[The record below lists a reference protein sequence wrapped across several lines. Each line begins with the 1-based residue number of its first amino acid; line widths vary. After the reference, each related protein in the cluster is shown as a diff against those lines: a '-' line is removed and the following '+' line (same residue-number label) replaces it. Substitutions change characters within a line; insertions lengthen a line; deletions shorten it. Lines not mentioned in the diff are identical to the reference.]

1 MSRYKVAQDVEAED
15 KILGPFS
22 FRQFIYLLVAAAGIA
37 LAWGL
42 SQVFLPLAV
51 IPVPIILLFGALA
64 LPLRKDQPME
74 VYLAAVVSFY
84 TKPRRRMW
92 QPDGINSLIE
102 ITVPEKVEIERT
114 KNLSQDEAERRLA
127 YLSQLADTH
136 GWSIRHTRV
145 PDAQGSMISD
155 VYFEA
160 QQTSDMF
167 DDNSSEARAMTR
179 RIEQSNQARRRA
191 AIERMQAPPAALPAV
206 ADGQP
211 LQQAPVPYQPAWPQA
226 QQQPYHTAPQAIPS
240 TPPQATP
247 PYQPPVD
254 DAGFAPVSPPQS
266 HIPESP
272 YSVPEPQRPAVSYSS
287 TSFPENRIASSH
299 QQAPSPNASG
309 VYQNQPNPYPPQQST
324 EVYEISP
331 VDDAAHDETP
341 TAEPQPMPR
350 EHDSLQSLPMALPAV
365 IPHDSVLP
373 DALSKPYTPPEPTA
387 EAAPEPEP
395 EETPSFEA
403 IYANLRQHA
412 APTTDAVPLVP
423 PQKSATRTTTT
434 PSNPPAEAPPAD
446 IRPSFTSTPAEQPV
460 LSAAPIPNYP
470 HTPTPHPP
478 QQSAYQPAPPQ
489 QPPVAPAQPTL
500 APAPTPAAVS
510 YRDRSALADDKN
522 VIDMSVR
529 YNPYPSIHQ
538 SVIQPLDPSYYAKTT
553 PSREERLREEQLA
566 QQRNNMPPNTS
577 TNTVSPDIIRL
588 ASNSDLS
595 VAAIAN
601 EANRIQHQEQ
611 ASQNN
616 DDDEIVI
623 PLR

>member
-74 VYLAAVVSFY
+74 VYLAAVISFY

-92 QPDGINSLIE
+92 QPDGISSLIE

-127 YLSQLADTH
+127 YLSQLADSH

-226 QQQPYHTAPQAIPS
+226 QPQPYQAAPQAAPN

-254 DAGFAPVSPPQS
+254 DAGFAPVSSPQPR
-266 HIPESP
+266 IPESP
-272 YSVPEPQRPAVSYSS
+272 YSAPEPQRPAVSYSS
-287 TSFPENRIASSH
+287 TSFPENRTASSH
-299 QQAPSPNASG
+299 YQAPLPNADT
-309 VYQNQPNPYPPQQST
+309 YQDQPNSYPPQQST
-324 EVYEISP
+324 EVYELSP
-331 VDDAAHDETP
+331 VDDTPRDEAP
-341 TAEPQPMPR
+341 AAEPQPMPR

-373 DALSKPYTPPEPTA
+373 DALSKPYTSPKTTA

-423 PQKSATRTTTT
+423 PQKSVARTAATPDYQPAAAPSTDTQPPFT
-434 PSNPPAEAPPAD
+434 PA
-446 IRPSFTSTPAEQPV
+446 PAEQPTPAV
-460 LSAAPIPNYP
+460 QTPNYP
-470 HTPTPHPP
+470 HAPTPYPP
-478 QQSAYQPAPPQ
+478 QQPVPPQ
-489 QPPVAPAQPTL
+489 QPPVAPAQPTPTL
-500 APAPTPAAVS
+500 APTPAAVS
-510 YRDRSALADDKN
+510 YRERSALADDKN
-522 VIDMSVR
+522 VIDMAVR

-553 PSREERLREEQLA
+553 PTREERLREEQLT

-611 ASQNN
+611 ASQD

>member
-1 MSRYKVAQDVEAED
+1 
-15 KILGPFS
+15 
-22 FRQFIYLLVAAAGIA
+22 
-37 LAWGL
+37 
-42 SQVFLPLAV
+42 
-51 IPVPIILLFGALA
+51 
-64 LPLRKDQPME
+64 ME

-226 QQQPYHTAPQAIPS
+226 QPQPYQAAPQPAPTI
-240 TPPQATP
+240 PPQATP

-254 DAGFAPVSPPQS
+254 AAGFAPVSPPQPRM
-266 HIPESP
+266 PEPP
-272 YSVPEPQRPAVSYSS
+272 YPAPEPQRPAVSYSS
-287 TSFPENRIASSH
+287 TSFPENRTASSH
-299 QQAPSPNASG
+299 HQAPSPNASA
-309 VYQNQPNPYPPQQST
+309 YQNQPSSYPPQQST
-324 EVYEISP
+324 EVYELSP
-331 VDDAAHDETP
+331 ADDAPYDEVP
-341 TAEPQPMPR
+341 SAEPQPMPR
-350 EHDSLQSLPMALPAV
+350 EHNTLQSLPMALPAV

-373 DALSKPYTPPEPTA
+373 DALSKPYTPPKPTA
-387 EAAPEPEP
+387 EAAPESKPKEI
-395 EETPSFEA
+395 PSFEA

-412 APTTDAVPLVP
+412 TPTTDAVPLVP

-434 PSNPPAEAPPAD
+434 PSDPPAEAPPAD
-446 IRPSFTSTPAEQPV
+446 TRPSFTSAPAEQPTPP
-460 LSAAPIPNYP
+460 AAPNYP
-470 HTPTPHPP
+470 QTPTP
-478 QQSAYQPAPPQ
+478 YPPQ
-489 QPPVAPAQPTL
+489 QPIYQPAQAQQPPVTPAQTTQ

-553 PSREERLREEQLA
+553 PTREERLREEQLA

-611 ASQNN
+611 ASQD

>member
-51 IPVPIILLFGALA
+51 IPVPAILLFGALA

-127 YLSQLADTH
+127 YLSQLADSH

-191 AIERMQAPPAALPAV
+191 AIERMQAPPAALPAI

-226 QQQPYHTAPQAIPS
+226 QPQPYQAVPQPAPT

-254 DAGFAPVSPPQS
+254 AAGFAPVSPPQPRM
-266 HIPESP
+266 PEPP
-272 YSVPEPQRPAVSYSS
+272 YPAPEPQRPAVSYSS
-287 TSFPENRIASSH
+287 TSFPENRTASSY
-299 QQAPSPNASG
+299 QQAPSPNAST
-309 VYQNQPNPYPPQQST
+309 YQNQPNSYPPQQST
-324 EVYEISP
+324 EVYELSP
-331 VDDAAHDETP
+331 VDDTPRDEAPAAD
-341 TAEPQPMPR
+341 PQPMPR

-373 DALSKPYTPPEPTA
+373 DALSKPYTPPKPIA
-387 EAAPEPEP
+387 EAAPEPKP

-403 IYANLRQHA
+403 IYANLRQHVV
-412 APTTDAVPLVP
+412 PTTDAVPLVP
-423 PQKSATRTTTT
+423 PQKSAAHTTTKL
-434 PSNPPAEAPPAD
+434 SNPPAEAHPTDTQPSSTPTSAEQSTPPA
-446 IRPSFTSTPAEQPV
+446 A
-460 LSAAPIPNYP
+460 PNYP
-470 HTPTPHPP
+470 QTPTPYPP
-478 QQSAYQPAPPQ
+478 QQPVYQPAPSQ
-489 QPPVAPAQPTL
+489 QPPVAPAQSTPV
-500 APAPTPAAVS
+500 PAPTPAAVS
-510 YRDRSALADDKN
+510 YRERSALADDKN
-522 VIDMSVR
+522 VIDMAVR

-553 PSREERLREEQLA
+553 PTREERLREEELA

-577 TNTVSPDIIRL
+577 VNTVSPDIIRL

-611 ASQNN
+611 ASQDD

>member
-127 YLSQLADTH
+127 YLSQLADSH

-226 QQQPYHTAPQAIPS
+226 QPQPYQAAPQPAPTI
-240 TPPQATP
+240 PPQATP

-254 DAGFAPVSPPQS
+254 AAGFAPVSPPQPRM
-266 HIPESP
+266 PEPP
-272 YSVPEPQRPAVSYSS
+272 YPAPEPQRPAVSYSS
-287 TSFPENRIASSH
+287 TSFPENRTASSH
-299 QQAPSPNASG
+299 HQAPSPNASA
-309 VYQNQPNPYPPQQST
+309 YQNQPSSYPPQQST
-324 EVYEISP
+324 EVYELSP
-331 VDDAAHDETP
+331 VDDAPRDETP
-341 TAEPQPMPR
+341 AAEPQPMPR

-373 DALSKPYTPPEPTA
+373 DALSKPYTPPKPTV
-387 EAAPEPEP
+387 EAAPESKP

-412 APTTDAVPLVP
+412 TPTTDAVPLVP
-423 PQKSATRTTTT
+423 PQKPAARTTTT
-434 PSNPPAEAPPAD
+434 PSDPPAEVPPAD
-446 IRPSFTSTPAEQPV
+446 TRPSFTSAPAEQPTPP
-460 LSAAPIPNYP
+460 AATPNYP
-470 HTPTPHPP
+470 QTPVSYPP
-478 QQSAYQPAPPQ
+478 QQPTYQPAPPQ
-489 QPPVAPAQPTL
+489 QPPVAPAQTTQAL
-500 APAPTPAAVS
+500 APTPAAVS
-510 YRDRSALADDKN
+510 YRERSALADDKN
-522 VIDMSVR
+522 VIDMAVR

-553 PSREERLREEQLA
+553 PTREERLREEQLA
-566 QQRNNMPPNTS
+566 QQRNNLPPNTS

-611 ASQNN
+611 ASQDD

>member
-22 FRQFIYLLVAAAGIA
+22 FRQFIYLLVATAGIA

-74 VYLAAVVSFY
+74 VYLAAVISFY

-211 LQQAPVPYQPAWPQA
+211 LQQAPVPYQRAWPQAQA
-226 QQQPYHTAPQAIPS
+226 QQQPYHAAPQVAQN

-254 DAGFAPVSPPQS
+254 DAGFAPVSPPQPRM
-266 HIPESP
+266 PEPP
-272 YSVPEPQRPAVSYSS
+272 YLAPEPQRPAVSYSS
-287 TSFPENRIASSH
+287 TSFPENRMASSH
-299 QQAPSPNASG
+299 QQAPSPDTSA
-309 VYQNQPNPYPPQQST
+309 YQNQPNPYPPQQST

-331 VDDAAHDETP
+331 VDDSPHDETP
-341 TAEPQPMPR
+341 TADPQPMPR

-373 DALSKPYTPPEPTA
+373 DALSKPYTPSKPTA
-387 EAAPEPEP
+387 EAAPEPKP

-412 APTTDAVPLVP
+412 APATDAVPLVP
-423 PQKSATRTTTT
+423 PQKSAARTTTA
-434 PSNPPAEAPPAD
+434 PSYPSAEAAPPANTQ
-446 IRPSFTSTPAEQPV
+446 PSFTLAPAEQPTP
-460 LSAAPIPNYP
+460 AAQTPNYP
-470 HTPTPHPP
+470 HTPTP
-478 QQSAYQPAPPQ
+478 YPPQ
-489 QPPVAPAQPTL
+489 QPASAQSTPTL
-500 APAPTPAAVS
+500 APTPAAVS
-510 YRDRSALADDKN
+510 YRERSALADDKN
-522 VIDMSVR
+522 VIDMAVR

-566 QQRNNMPPNTS
+566 QQRNNLPPNTS

-611 ASQNN
+611 ASQDD

>member
-127 YLSQLADTH
+127 YLSQLADSH

-211 LQQAPVPYQPAWPQA
+211 LQQAPVPYQPAWPQV
-226 QQQPYHTAPQAIPS
+226 QQQPYQVAPNTS
-240 TPPQATP
+240 PQTIP
-247 PYQPPVD
+247 PYQPPAD
-254 DAGFAPVSPPQS
+254 DAGFAPVSPPQPRM
-266 HIPESP
+266 PESP
-272 YSVPEPQRPAVSYSS
+272 YSAPEPQRPAVSYSS
-287 TSFPENRIASSH
+287 TSFPENRTASSH
-299 QQAPSPNASG
+299 QQAPSPDASA
-309 VYQNQPNPYPPQQST
+309 YQNQPNPYPPQQPT

-341 TAEPQPMPR
+341 VTEPQPMPQK
-350 EHDSLQSLPMALPAV
+350 HDSLQSLPMALPAV

-387 EAAPEPEP
+387 EAAPEPKP

-412 APTTDAVPLVP
+412 TPITDAVPLVP
-423 PQKSATRTTTT
+423 PQKPAARTAATPDYQPAAAPSTDAQPPFT
-434 PSNPPAEAPPAD
+434 PA
-446 IRPSFTSTPAEQPV
+446 PAEQPTP
-460 LSAAPIPNYP
+460 AAPTPNYP

-478 QQSAYQPAPPQ
+478 QQPVPPQ
-489 QPPVAPAQPTL
+489 QPPIAPAQSTPTL
-500 APAPTPAAVS
+500 APTPAAVS
-510 YRDRSALADDKN
+510 YRERSTLADDKN
-522 VIDMSVR
+522 VIDMAVR

-553 PSREERLREEQLA
+553 PTRCVRSNLPSNATIYRQTLA
-566 QQRNNMPPNTS
+566 QTPS
-577 TNTVSPDIIRL
+577 RL
-588 ASNSDLS
+588 
-595 VAAIAN
+595 I
-601 EANRIQHQEQ
+601 
-611 ASQNN
+611 
-616 DDDEIVI
+616 
-623 PLR
+623 

>member
-211 LQQAPVPYQPAWPQA
+211 LQQAPVPYQPAWPQT
-226 QQQPYHTAPQAIPS
+226 QPQPYQAAPQPAPTI
-240 TPPQATP
+240 PPQATP

-254 DAGFAPVSPPQS
+254 DAGFAPVSPPQPRM
-266 HIPESP
+266 PEPP
-272 YSVPEPQRPAVSYSS
+272 YPAPEPQRPAVTYSS
-287 TSFPENRIASSH
+287 TSFPENRTASSH
-299 QQAPSPNASG
+299 QQAPPHDTAT
-309 VYQNQPNPYPPQQST
+309 YQNQPNSYPPQQST

-341 TAEPQPMPR
+341 TAAPQPMPR

-373 DALSKPYTPPEPTA
+373 DALSKPYTPAKPTA
-387 EAAPEPEP
+387 EAAPEPKP

-403 IYANLRQHA
+403 IYANLRQHTT
-412 APTTDAVPLVP
+412 PTTDAVPLVP
-423 PQKSATRTTTT
+423 PQKSAARTTTT
-434 PSNPPAEAPPAD
+434 PSYPSAEAAPPAD
-446 IRPSFTSTPAEQPV
+446 TQPSFTPTPAEQPTPP
-460 LSAAPIPNYP
+460 AAPNYP
-470 HTPTPHPP
+470 QTPVSYPP
-478 QQSAYQPAPPQ
+478 QQPAPPQ
-489 QPPVAPAQPTL
+489 QPPVAPAQPTPT
-500 APAPTPAAVS
+500 PAPTPAAVS
-510 YRDRSALADDKN
+510 YRERSTLADDKN
-522 VIDMSVR
+522 VIDMAVR

-553 PSREERLREEQLA
+553 PTREERLREEQLA
-566 QQRNNMPPNTS
+566 QQRNNLPPNTS

-611 ASQNN
+611 ASQD

>member
-74 VYLAAVVSFY
+74 VYLAAVISFY

-92 QPDGINSLIE
+92 QPDGISSLIE

-191 AIERMQAPPAALPAV
+191 AIERMQAPAAALPAV

-211 LQQAPVPYQPAWPQA
+211 LQQAPVPYQPAWPQT
-226 QQQPYHTAPQAIPS
+226 QPQPYQAAPQPAPTI
-240 TPPQATP
+240 PPQATP

-254 DAGFAPVSPPQS
+254 DAGFAPVSPPQPRM
-266 HIPESP
+266 PEPP
-272 YSVPEPQRPAVSYSS
+272 YPAPEPQRPAVSYSS
-287 TSFPENRIASSH
+287 TSFPENRTASSH
-299 QQAPSPNASG
+299 QQAPLPDASA
-309 VYQNQPNPYPPQQST
+309 YQDQPNPYPPQQST
-324 EVYEISP
+324 EVYELSP
-331 VDDAAHDETP
+331 VDDTPRDEAP
-341 TAEPQPMPR
+341 AAEPQPMPR
-350 EHDSLQSLPMALPAV
+350 ERDSLQSLPMALPAV

-373 DALSKPYTPPEPTA
+373 DALSKPYTPTKPTA
-387 EAAPEPEP
+387 EAAPEPKP

-412 APTTDAVPLVP
+412 TPSTDAVPLVP
-423 PQKSATRTTTT
+423 PQKPAARTATT
-434 PSNPPAEAPPAD
+434 PDYQPATAPSTD
-446 IRPSFTSTPAEQPV
+446 VQPSFTPAPAEQSV
-460 LSAAPIPNYP
+460 LSAAPTPNYP
-470 HTPTPHPP
+470 HTPTPHPS
-478 QQSAYQPAPPQ
+478 QQPVPTQ
-489 QPPVAPAQPTL
+489 QPPVAQAQPTL

-510 YRDRSALADDKN
+510 YRERSALADDKN
-522 VIDMSVR
+522 VIDMAVR

-553 PSREERLREEQLA
+553 PTREERLREEQLA
-566 QQRNNMPPNTS
+566 QQRNNLPPNTS

-611 ASQNN
+611 ASQDD

>member
-74 VYLAAVVSFY
+74 VYLAAVISFY

-92 QPDGINSLIE
+92 QPDGISSLIE

-191 AIERMQAPPAALPAV
+191 AIERMQAPAAALPAV

-211 LQQAPVPYQPAWPQA
+211 LQQAPVPYQPAWPQT
-226 QQQPYHTAPQAIPS
+226 QPQPYQAAPQPAPTI
-240 TPPQATP
+240 PPQATP

-254 DAGFAPVSPPQS
+254 DAGFAPVSPPQPRM
-266 HIPESP
+266 PEPP
-272 YSVPEPQRPAVSYSS
+272 YPAPEPQRPAVSYSS
-287 TSFPENRIASSH
+287 TSFPENRTASSH
-299 QQAPSPNASG
+299 QQAPLPDASA
-309 VYQNQPNPYPPQQST
+309 YQDQPNPYPPQQST
-324 EVYEISP
+324 EVYELSP
-331 VDDAAHDETP
+331 VDDTPRDEAP
-341 TAEPQPMPR
+341 AAEPQPMPR
-350 EHDSLQSLPMALPAV
+350 ERDSLQSLPMALPAV

-373 DALSKPYTPPEPTA
+373 DALSKPYTPTKPTA
-387 EAAPEPEP
+387 EAAPEPKP
-395 EETPSFEA
+395 EEAPSFEA

-412 APTTDAVPLVP
+412 TPSTDAVPLVP
-423 PQKSATRTTTT
+423 PQKPATRTTTA
-434 PSNPPAEAPPAD
+434 PSYPSAEAAPPTD
-446 IRPSFTSTPAEQPV
+446 TQPSFTSTPAEQSTP
-460 LSAAPIPNYP
+460 AAPTPNYP
-470 HTPTPHPP
+470 HTPTPHPS
-478 QQSAYQPAPPQ
+478 QQPVPTQ
-489 QPPVAPAQPTL
+489 QPPVAQAQPTL

-510 YRDRSALADDKN
+510 YRERSALADDKN
-522 VIDMSVR
+522 VIDMAVR

-553 PSREERLREEQLA
+553 PTREERLREEQLA
-566 QQRNNMPPNTS
+566 QQRNNLPPNTS

-611 ASQNN
+611 ASQDD

>member
-127 YLSQLADTH
+127 YLSQLADSH

-211 LQQAPVPYQPAWPQA
+211 LQQAPVPYQPAWPQT
-226 QQQPYHTAPQAIPS
+226 QPQPYQAAPQPAPTI
-240 TPPQATP
+240 PPQATP

-254 DAGFAPVSPPQS
+254 DAGFAPVSPPQPRM
-266 HIPESP
+266 PEPP
-272 YSVPEPQRPAVSYSS
+272 YPAPEPQRPAVTYSS
-287 TSFPENRIASSH
+287 TSFPENRTASSH
-299 QQAPSPNASG
+299 QQAPPHDTAT
-309 VYQNQPNPYPPQQST
+309 YQNQPNSYPPQQST

-341 TAEPQPMPR
+341 TAAPQPMPR

-373 DALSKPYTPPEPTA
+373 DALSKPYTPAKPTA
-387 EAAPEPEP
+387 EAAPEPKP

-403 IYANLRQHA
+403 IYANLRQHTT
-412 APTTDAVPLVP
+412 PTTDAVPLVP
-423 PQKSATRTTTT
+423 PQKSAARTTTT
-434 PSNPPAEAPPAD
+434 PSYPSAEAAPPAD
-446 IRPSFTSTPAEQPV
+446 TQPSFTPTPAEQPTPP
-460 LSAAPIPNYP
+460 AAPNYP
-470 HTPTPHPP
+470 QTPVSYPP
-478 QQSAYQPAPPQ
+478 QQPAPPQ
-489 QPPVAPAQPTL
+489 QPPVAPAQPTPT
-500 APAPTPAAVS
+500 PAPTPAAVS
-510 YRDRSALADDKN
+510 YRERSTLADDKN
-522 VIDMSVR
+522 VIDMAVR

-553 PSREERLREEQLA
+553 PTREERLREEQLA
-566 QQRNNMPPNTS
+566 QQRNNLPPNTS

-611 ASQNN
+611 ASQD

>member
-22 FRQFIYLLVAAAGIA
+22 FRQFIYLLVAVTGIA

-136 GWSIRHTRV
+136 GWSIRHTHV

-167 DDNSSEARAMTR
+167 DDNSSEARAMTQ

-206 ADGQP
+206 ADGQL

-226 QQQPYHTAPQAIPS
+226 QAQQQLYHTAPQATPN

-247 PYQPPVD
+247 PYQPPVG
-254 DAGFAPVSPPQS
+254 DAGFAPVSPPQPRM
-266 HIPESP
+266 PEPP
-272 YSVPEPQRPAVSYSS
+272 YSAPEPQPPAVSYSS
-287 TSFPENRIASSH
+287 TSFPENRTSSSH
-299 QQAPSPNASG
+299 QQAPSPDTSA
-309 VYQNQPNPYPPQQST
+309 YQNQPNPYPPQQST

-331 VDDAAHDETP
+331 VGNMPHDETP
-341 TAEPQPMPR
+341 AAEPQPMPR
-350 EHDSLQSLPMALPAV
+350 ERDSLQSLPMALPAV

-387 EAAPEPEP
+387 EAAPEPKP
-395 EETPSFEA
+395 EEAPSFEA

-423 PQKSATRTTTT
+423 PQKSAARTTTT
-434 PSNPPAEAPPAD
+434 PSYPSAEAPPPANTQ
-446 IRPSFTSTPAEQPV
+446 PSFTPAPAEQPTQ
-460 LSAAPIPNYP
+460 AAQTPNYP
-470 HTPTPHPP
+470 HAPTP
-478 QQSAYQPAPPQ
+478 YPPQ
-489 QPPVAPAQPTL
+489 QPPVAPAQPTPT
-500 APAPTPAAVS
+500 PAPTPAAVS

-522 VIDMSVR
+522 VIDMAVR

-553 PSREERLREEQLA
+553 PTREERLREEQLT
-566 QQRNNMPPNTS
+566 QQRNNIPPNTS

-611 ASQNN
+611 ASQDD

>member
-127 YLSQLADTH
+127 YLSQLADSH

-211 LQQAPVPYQPAWPQA
+211 LQQAPVPYQPAWPQTQA
-226 QQQPYHTAPQAIPS
+226 QPYHTAPQAAPN

-247 PYQPPVD
+247 PYQPTVD
-254 DAGFAPVSPPQS
+254 AAGFAPVSPPQPHMPEPPYS
-266 HIPESP
+266 TPES
-272 YSVPEPQRPAVSYSS
+272 QRPAVSYSS
-287 TSFPENRIASSH
+287 TSFPENRTASSH
-299 QQAPSPNASG
+299 QQTPSRDANT
-309 VYQNQPNPYPPQQST
+309 YQNQPNSYPPQQST

-331 VDDAAHDETP
+331 VDDAARDETP

-373 DALSKPYTPPEPTA
+373 DALSKPYTSPKTTA
-387 EAAPEPEP
+387 EAAPEPKP

-412 APTTDAVPLVP
+412 TPTTDAVPLVP
-423 PQKSATRTTTT
+423 PQKSAAHTTTKL
-434 PSNPPAEAPPAD
+434 SNPPAEAHPTDTQPSSTPTSAEQSTPPA
-446 IRPSFTSTPAEQPV
+446 A
-460 LSAAPIPNYP
+460 PNYP
-470 HTPTPHPP
+470 QTPTPYPP
-478 QQSAYQPAPPQ
+478 QQPVYQPAPSQ
-489 QPPVAPAQPTL
+489 QPPVAPAQTAQAL
-500 APAPTPAAVS
+500 APTPAAVS
-510 YRDRSALADDKN
+510 YRERSALADDKN
-522 VIDMSVR
+522 VIDMAVR

-553 PSREERLREEQLA
+553 PTREERLREEQLA

-611 ASQNN
+611 ASQDD

>member
-127 YLSQLADTH
+127 YLSQLADSH

-211 LQQAPVPYQPAWPQA
+211 LQQAPVPYQPAWPQTQA
-226 QQQPYHTAPQAIPS
+226 QPYHTAPQAAPN

-247 PYQPPVD
+247 PYQPTVD
-254 DAGFAPVSPPQS
+254 AAGFAPVSPPQPHMPEPPYS
-266 HIPESP
+266 TPES
-272 YSVPEPQRPAVSYSS
+272 QRPAVSYSS
-287 TSFPENRIASSH
+287 TSFPENRTASSH
-299 QQAPSPNASG
+299 QQTPSRDANT
-309 VYQNQPNPYPPQQST
+309 YQNQPNSYPPQQST

-331 VDDAAHDETP
+331 VDDAARDETP

-373 DALSKPYTPPEPTA
+373 DALSKPYTSPKTTA
-387 EAAPEPEP
+387 EAAPEPKP

-412 APTTDAVPLVP
+412 TPTTDAVPLVP

-434 PSNPPAEAPPAD
+434 PSYPSAEAAPPAD
-446 IRPSFTSTPAEQPV
+446 TQPSFTSTPAEQPTPT
-460 LSAAPIPNYP
+460 APTPNYP
-470 HTPTPHPP
+470 HTPTPHPS
-478 QQSAYQPAPPQ
+478 QQPAPPQ
-489 QPPVAPAQPTL
+489 QPPVAPAQSTP

-510 YRDRSALADDKN
+510 YRERSALADDKN
-522 VIDMSVR
+522 VIDMAVR

-553 PSREERLREEQLA
+553 PTREERLQEEQLA
-566 QQRNNMPPNTS
+566 QQRNNLPPNTS

-611 ASQNN
+611 ASQDD

>member
-74 VYLAAVVSFY
+74 VYLAAVISFY

-211 LQQAPVPYQPAWPQA
+211 LQQAPVPYQPEWPQTQA
-226 QQQPYHTAPQAIPS
+226 QLQPYHAAPQTAPN

-254 DAGFAPVSPPQS
+254 DAGFAPVSPPQPRM
-266 HIPESP
+266 PESP
-272 YSVPEPQRPAVSYSS
+272 YSAPEPQRPAVTYSS

-299 QQAPSPNASG
+299 QQAPSPDASA
-309 VYQNQPNPYPPQQST
+309 YQNQPNPYPPQQST

-341 TAEPQPMPR
+341 AAEPQPMPR

-373 DALSKPYTPPEPTA
+373 DALSKPYTPPKPTA
-387 EAAPEPEP
+387 KAAPESKP

-412 APTTDAVPLVP
+412 APSTDAVPLVP
-423 PQKSATRTTTT
+423 PQKSAAHTITK
-434 PSNPPAEAPPAD
+434 PSNPPAEAHPTD
-446 IRPSFTSTPAEQPV
+446 TQPSSTPVPAEQPTPP
-460 LSAAPIPNYP
+460 AASNYP
-470 HTPTPHPP
+470 QTPV
-478 QQSAYQPAPPQ
+478 SYPPQ
-489 QPPVAPAQPTL
+489 QPPVAPVQA
-500 APAPTPAAVS
+500 APALAPTPAAVS
-510 YRDRSALADDKN
+510 YRDRSVLADDKN

-553 PSREERLREEQLA
+553 PTREERLREEQLG
-566 QQRNNMPPNTS
+566 QQRNNLPPNTS

-611 ASQNN
+611 ASQD

>member
-74 VYLAAVVSFY
+74 VYLAAVISFY

-92 QPDGINSLIE
+92 QPDGISSLIE

-127 YLSQLADTH
+127 YLSQLADSH

-191 AIERMQAPPAALPAV
+191 AIERMQAPAAALPAV

-226 QQQPYHTAPQAIPS
+226 QPQPYQAAPQPAPTI
-240 TPPQATP
+240 PPQATP

-254 DAGFAPVSPPQS
+254 AAGFAPVSPAQP
-266 HIPESP
+266 HMPEPP
-272 YSVPEPQRPAVSYSS
+272 YPAPEPQRPAVSYSS
-287 TSFPENRIASSH
+287 TSFPENRTASSH
-299 QQAPSPNASG
+299 QQAPPPDASA
-309 VYQNQPNPYPPQQST
+309 YQNQSNAHPPQQST
-324 EVYEISP
+324 EVYELSP
-331 VDDAAHDETP
+331 VDDTPRDEAP
-341 TAEPQPMPR
+341 VAKPQPMPR
-350 EHDSLQSLPMALPAV
+350 ERNSLQSLPMALPAV

-373 DALSKPYTPPEPTA
+373 DALSKPYTPPKPTA
-387 EAAPEPEP
+387 KAAPESKP

-412 APTTDAVPLVP
+412 APSTDAVPLVP
-423 PQKSATRTTTT
+423 PQKSAAHTITK
-434 PSNPPAEAPPAD
+434 PSNPPAEAYPTD
-446 IRPSFTSTPAEQPV
+446 TQPSSTPVPAEQPTPP
-460 LSAAPIPNYP
+460 AASNYP
-470 HTPTPHPP
+470 QTPV
-478 QQSAYQPAPPQ
+478 SYPPQ
-489 QPPVAPAQPTL
+489 QPPVAPVQA
-500 APAPTPAAVS
+500 APALAPTPAAVS
-510 YRDRSALADDKN
+510 YRDRSVLADDKN

-553 PSREERLREEQLA
+553 PTREERLREEQLG
-566 QQRNNMPPNTS
+566 QQRNNLPPNTS

-611 ASQNN
+611 ASQD

>member
-74 VYLAAVVSFY
+74 VYLAAVISFY

-127 YLSQLADTH
+127 YLSQLADSH

-191 AIERMQAPPAALPAV
+191 AIERMQAQPAALPAV

-211 LQQAPVPYQPAWPQA
+211 LQQAPVPYQPEWPQTQA
-226 QQQPYHTAPQAIPS
+226 QQQPYRAAPQA
-240 TPPQATP
+240 TPNTTP
-247 PYQPPVD
+247 PYQPLV
-254 DAGFAPVSPPQS
+254 DAGFAPVSPPQPRM
-266 HIPESP
+266 PEPP
-272 YSVPEPQRPAVSYSS
+272 YPAPEPQRPAVLYSS
-287 TSFPENRIASSH
+287 TSFPENRTASSH
-299 QQAPSPNASG
+299 HQAPSSNAST
-309 VYQNQPNPYPPQQST
+309 YQNQPNSYPPQQST
-324 EVYEISP
+324 EVYELSP
-331 VDDAAHDETP
+331 VDDAPHDETP
-341 TAEPQPMPR
+341 TADPQPMPR
-350 EHDSLQSLPMALPAV
+350 EYDSLQSLPMALPAV

-373 DALSKPYTPPEPTA
+373 DALSKPYTPAKPTA
-387 EAAPEPEP
+387 EAAPEPKP

-403 IYANLRQHA
+403 IYANLRQHTT
-412 APTTDAVPLVP
+412 PTTDAVPLVP
-423 PQKSATRTTTT
+423 PQKPATRTTTA
-434 PSNPPAEAPPAD
+434 PSYPSAEAAPPAD
-446 IRPSFTSTPAEQPV
+446 TQPSFTSAPAEQPTPP
-460 LSAAPIPNYP
+460 AAPNYP
-470 HTPTPHPP
+470 QTPVSYPP
-478 QQSAYQPAPPQ
+478 QQPTYQPTPPQ
-489 QPPVAPAQPTL
+489 QPPIAPAQSTPTL
-500 APAPTPAAVS
+500 APTPAAVS
-510 YRDRSALADDKN
+510 YRERSTLADDKN
-522 VIDMSVR
+522 VIDMAVR

-553 PSREERLREEQLA
+553 PTREERLREEQLA

-611 ASQNN
+611 ASQDD

>member
-191 AIERMQAPPAALPAV
+191 AIERMQAPAAALPAV

-226 QQQPYHTAPQAIPS
+226 QPQPYQAAPQPAPTI
-240 TPPQATP
+240 PPQATP

-254 DAGFAPVSPPQS
+254 DAGFAPVSPPQPRM
-266 HIPESP
+266 PEPP
-272 YSVPEPQRPAVSYSS
+272 YSTPEPQHPAVSYSS
-287 TSFPENRIASSH
+287 TSFPENRTASSH
-299 QQAPSPNASG
+299 QQAPSPDASA
-309 VYQNQPNPYPPQQST
+309 YQNQPNSYPPQQPT
-324 EVYEISP
+324 EVYELSP
-331 VDDAAHDETP
+331 ADDAPYDEAP
-341 TAEPQPMPR
+341 AVDPQPMPR
-350 EHDSLQSLPMALPAV
+350 ERDTLQSLPMALPAV

-387 EAAPEPEP
+387 EAAPEPKP
-395 EETPSFEA
+395 EEAPSFEA

-423 PQKSATRTTTT
+423 PQKSAARTTAT
-434 PSNPPAEAPPAD
+434 PSYPSAEAAPPANTQ
-446 IRPSFTSTPAEQPV
+446 PSFTPAPAGQPTPAVQT
-460 LSAAPIPNYP
+460 PNYP
-470 HTPTPHPP
+470 HTPTP
-478 QQSAYQPAPPQ
+478 YPPQ
-489 QPPVAPAQPTL
+489 QPASAQPTP

-522 VIDMSVR
+522 VIDMAVR

-553 PSREERLREEQLA
+553 PTREERLREEQLA

-611 ASQNN
+611 ASQDD

>member
-74 VYLAAVVSFY
+74 VYLAAVISFY

-92 QPDGINSLIE
+92 QPDGISSLIE

-127 YLSQLADTH
+127 YLSQLADSH

-191 AIERMQAPPAALPAV
+191 AIERMQAPAAALPAV

-226 QQQPYHTAPQAIPS
+226 QPQPYQAAPQPAPTI
-240 TPPQATP
+240 PPQATP

-254 DAGFAPVSPPQS
+254 AAGFAPVSPAQP
-266 HIPESP
+266 HMPEPP
-272 YSVPEPQRPAVSYSS
+272 YPAPEPQRPAVSYSS
-287 TSFPENRIASSH
+287 TSFPENRTASSH
-299 QQAPSPNASG
+299 QQAPPPDASA
-309 VYQNQPNPYPPQQST
+309 YQNQSNAHPPQQST
-324 EVYEISP
+324 DVYELSP
-331 VDDAAHDETP
+331 VDDTPRDEAPAAD
-341 TAEPQPMPR
+341 PQPMPR

-373 DALSKPYTPPEPTA
+373 DALSKPYTPPKPTA
-387 EAAPEPEP
+387 KAAPESKP

-412 APTTDAVPLVP
+412 APSTDAVPLVP
-423 PQKSATRTTTT
+423 PQKSAAHTTTK
-434 PSNPPAEAPPAD
+434 PSNPPAEAHPTD
-446 IRPSFTSTPAEQPV
+446 TQPSSTPVPAEQPTPP
-460 LSAAPIPNYP
+460 AASNYP
-470 HTPTPHPP
+470 QTPV
-478 QQSAYQPAPPQ
+478 SYPPQ
-489 QPPVAPAQPTL
+489 QPPVAPVQA
-500 APAPTPAAVS
+500 APALAPTPAAVS
-510 YRDRSALADDKN
+510 YRDRSVLADDKN

-553 PSREERLREEQLA
+553 PTREERLREEQLA

-611 ASQNN
+611 ASQD

>member
-74 VYLAAVVSFY
+74 VYLAAVISFY

-191 AIERMQAPPAALPAV
+191 AIERMQAPAAALPAV

-211 LQQAPVPYQPAWPQA
+211 LQQAPVPYQPAWPQT
-226 QQQPYHTAPQAIPS
+226 QPQPYQAAPQPAPTI
-240 TPPQATP
+240 PPQATP

-254 DAGFAPVSPPQS
+254 DAGFAPVSPPQPRM
-266 HIPESP
+266 PEPP
-272 YSVPEPQRPAVSYSS
+272 YPVPEPQRPAVSYSS
-287 TSFPENRIASSH
+287 TSFPENRTASSH
-299 QQAPSPNASG
+299 QQAPSPDASA
-309 VYQNQPNPYPPQQST
+309 YQNQPRSYPPQQST
-324 EVYEISP
+324 EVYELSP
-331 VDDAAHDETP
+331 VDDAPHDETP
-341 TAEPQPMPR
+341 TAKPQPMPR

-373 DALSKPYTPPEPTA
+373 DALSKPYTPPKPTA
-387 EAAPEPEP
+387 EAVPESKP

-412 APTTDAVPLVP
+412 TPTTDAVPLVP
-423 PQKSATRTTTT
+423 PQKPATRTTTA
-434 PSNPPAEAPPAD
+434 PSYPSAEAAPPTD
-446 IRPSFTSTPAEQPV
+446 TQPSFTSTPAEQPTP
-460 LSAAPIPNYP
+460 AAPTPNYP
-470 HTPTPHPP
+470 HTPTPHPS
-478 QQSAYQPAPPQ
+478 QQPVPPQ
-489 QPPVAPAQPTL
+489 QPPVAPAQTTQAL
-500 APAPTPAAVS
+500 APTPAAVS
-510 YRDRSALADDKN
+510 YRERSALADDKN

-553 PSREERLREEQLA
+553 PTREERLREEQLA
-566 QQRNNMPPNTS
+566 QQRNNLPPNTS

-611 ASQNN
+611 ASQDD

>member
-191 AIERMQAPPAALPAV
+191 AIERMQAPAAALPAV

-211 LQQAPVPYQPAWPQA
+211 LQQAPVPYQPAWPQT
-226 QQQPYHTAPQAIPS
+226 QPQPYQAAPQPAPTI
-240 TPPQATP
+240 PPQATP

-254 DAGFAPVSPPQS
+254 AAGFAPVSPPQPRM
-266 HIPESP
+266 PEPP
-272 YSVPEPQRPAVSYSS
+272 YSAPEPQRPAVSYSS
-287 TSFPENRIASSH
+287 TSFPENRTASSH
-299 QQAPSPNASG
+299 QQAPSPDASA
-309 VYQNQPNPYPPQQST
+309 YQNQPNSYPPQQPT
-324 EVYEISP
+324 EVYELSP
-331 VDDAAHDETP
+331 ADDAPYDEAP
-341 TAEPQPMPR
+341 AVDPQPMPR
-350 EHDSLQSLPMALPAV
+350 ERDTLQSLPMALPAV

-387 EAAPEPEP
+387 EAAPEPKP
-395 EETPSFEA
+395 EEAPSFEA

-423 PQKSATRTTTT
+423 PQKSAARTTAT
-434 PSNPPAEAPPAD
+434 PSYPSAEAAPPANTQ
-446 IRPSFTSTPAEQPV
+446 PSFTPAPAGQPTPAVQT
-460 LSAAPIPNYP
+460 PNYP
-470 HTPTPHPP
+470 HTPTP
-478 QQSAYQPAPPQ
+478 YPPQ
-489 QPPVAPAQPTL
+489 QPASAQPTP

-522 VIDMSVR
+522 VIDMAVR

-553 PSREERLREEQLA
+553 PTREERLREEQLA

-611 ASQNN
+611 ASQDD

>member
-74 VYLAAVVSFY
+74 VYLAAVISFY

-92 QPDGINSLIE
+92 QPDGISSLIE

-191 AIERMQAPPAALPAV
+191 AIERMQAPAAALPAV

-211 LQQAPVPYQPAWPQA
+211 LQQAPVPYQPAWPQT
-226 QQQPYHTAPQAIPS
+226 QPQPYQAAPQPAPTI
-240 TPPQATP
+240 PPQATP

-254 DAGFAPVSPPQS
+254 DAGFAPVSPPQPRM
-266 HIPESP
+266 PEPP
-272 YSVPEPQRPAVSYSS
+272 YPAPEPQRPAVSYSS
-287 TSFPENRIASSH
+287 TSFPENRTASSH
-299 QQAPSPNASG
+299 QQAPLPDASA
-309 VYQNQPNPYPPQQST
+309 YQDQPNPYPPQQST
-324 EVYEISP
+324 EVYELSP
-331 VDDAAHDETP
+331 VDDTPRDEAP
-341 TAEPQPMPR
+341 AAEPQPMPR
-350 EHDSLQSLPMALPAV
+350 ERDSLQSLPMALPAV

-373 DALSKPYTPPEPTA
+373 DALSKPYTPAKPTA
-387 EAAPEPEP
+387 EAAPEPKP

-412 APTTDAVPLVP
+412 TPTTDAVPLVP

-434 PSNPPAEAPPAD
+434 PSNPPAEAAPPTD
-446 IRPSFTSTPAEQPV
+446 TQPSFTSTPAEQSTP
-460 LSAAPIPNYP
+460 AAPTPNYP
-470 HTPTPHPP
+470 HTPTPHPS
-478 QQSAYQPAPPQ
+478 QQPVPTQ
-489 QPPVAPAQPTL
+489 QPPVAQAQPTL

-510 YRDRSALADDKN
+510 YRERSALADDKN
-522 VIDMSVR
+522 VIDMAVR

-553 PSREERLREEQLA
+553 PTREERLREDQLA

-611 ASQNN
+611 ASQDD

>member
-226 QQQPYHTAPQAIPS
+226 QPQPYQAAPQAAPN

-254 DAGFAPVSPPQS
+254 DAGFAPVSPPQPRM
-266 HIPESP
+266 PEPP
-272 YSVPEPQRPAVSYSS
+272 YSAPEPQHPAVSYSS
-287 TSFPENRIASSH
+287 TSFPENRTASSH
-299 QQAPSPNASG
+299 QQAPSPDASA
-309 VYQNQPNPYPPQQST
+309 YQNQPNSYPPQQPT
-324 EVYEISP
+324 EVYELSP
-331 VDDAAHDETP
+331 ADDAPYDEAP
-341 TAEPQPMPR
+341 AVDPQPMPR
-350 EHDSLQSLPMALPAV
+350 ERDTLQSLPMALPAV

-387 EAAPEPEP
+387 EAAPEPKP
-395 EETPSFEA
+395 EEAPSFEA

-423 PQKSATRTTTT
+423 PQKSAARTTAT
-434 PSNPPAEAPPAD
+434 PSYPSAEAAPPANTQ
-446 IRPSFTSTPAEQPV
+446 PSFTPAPAGQPTPAVQT
-460 LSAAPIPNYP
+460 PNYP
-470 HTPTPHPP
+470 HTPTP
-478 QQSAYQPAPPQ
+478 YPPQ
-489 QPPVAPAQPTL
+489 QPASAQPTP

-522 VIDMSVR
+522 VIDMAVR

-553 PSREERLREEQLA
+553 PTREERLREEQLA

-611 ASQNN
+611 ASQDD

>member
-74 VYLAAVVSFY
+74 VYLAAVISFY

-211 LQQAPVPYQPAWPQA
+211 LQQAPVPYQPEWPQTQA
-226 QQQPYHTAPQAIPS
+226 QLQPYHAAPQTAPN

-254 DAGFAPVSPPQS
+254 DAGFAPVSPPQPRM
-266 HIPESP
+266 PESP
-272 YSVPEPQRPAVSYSS
+272 YSAPEPQRPAVTYSS

-299 QQAPSPNASG
+299 QQAPSPDASA
-309 VYQNQPNPYPPQQST
+309 YQNQPNPYPPQQST

-341 TAEPQPMPR
+341 AAEPQPMPR

-373 DALSKPYTPPEPTA
+373 DALSKPYTPPKPTV
-387 EAAPEPEP
+387 EAVPESKP

-412 APTTDAVPLVP
+412 TPTTDAVPLVP
-423 PQKSATRTTTT
+423 PQKPAARTAATPDYQPAAAPSTDAQPPFT
-434 PSNPPAEAPPAD
+434 PA
-446 IRPSFTSTPAEQPV
+446 PAEQPTP
-460 LSAAPIPNYP
+460 AAPTPNYP

-478 QQSAYQPAPPQ
+478 QQPVPPQ
-489 QPPVAPAQPTL
+489 QPPIAPAQSTPTL
-500 APAPTPAAVS
+500 APTPAAVS
-510 YRDRSALADDKN
+510 YRERSTLADDKN
-522 VIDMSVR
+522 VIDMAVR

-553 PSREERLREEQLA
+553 PTREERLREEQLA
-566 QQRNNMPPNTS
+566 QQRNNIPPNTS

-611 ASQNN
+611 ASQD

>member
-1 MSRYKVAQDVEAED
+1 
-15 KILGPFS
+15 
-22 FRQFIYLLVAAAGIA
+22 
-37 LAWGL
+37 
-42 SQVFLPLAV
+42 
-51 IPVPIILLFGALA
+51 
-64 LPLRKDQPME
+64 ME

-92 QPDGINSLIE
+92 QPDGISSLIE

-127 YLSQLADTH
+127 YLSQLADSH

-226 QQQPYHTAPQAIPS
+226 QPQPYQAAPQAAPN

-254 DAGFAPVSPPQS
+254 DAGFAPVSSPQPR
-266 HIPESP
+266 IPESP
-272 YSVPEPQRPAVSYSS
+272 YSAPEPQRPAVSYSS
-287 TSFPENRIASSH
+287 TSFPENRTASSH
-299 QQAPSPNASG
+299 QQVPSLDASA
-309 VYQNQPNPYPPQQST
+309 YQNQPNPYPPQQST

-331 VDDAAHDETP
+331 VDDAAHDETL
-341 TAEPQPMPR
+341 AADPQPMPR

-373 DALSKPYTPPEPTA
+373 DALSKPYTPPKPIV

-403 IYANLRQHA
+403 IYANLRQHV

-423 PQKSATRTTTT
+423 PQKSATRTAAT
-434 PSNPPAEAPPAD
+434 PDYQPAEAPPAD
-446 IRPSFTSTPAEQPV
+446 TQPSFTPAPTEQPTPP
-460 LSAAPIPNYP
+460 AAAPNYP
-470 HTPTPHPP
+470 QTPVSYPP
-478 QQSAYQPAPPQ
+478 QQPTYQPAPAQ
-489 QPPVAPAQPTL
+489 QPPVAQAQPTP

-510 YRDRSALADDKN
+510 YRERSALADDKN
-522 VIDMSVR
+522 VIDMAVR

-553 PSREERLREEQLA
+553 PTREERLREERLA
-566 QQRNNMPPNTS
+566 QQRNNLPPNTS

-611 ASQNN
+611 ANQD

>member
-74 VYLAAVVSFY
+74 VYLAAVISFY

-92 QPDGINSLIE
+92 QPDGISSLIE

-127 YLSQLADTH
+127 YLSQLADSH

-226 QQQPYHTAPQAIPS
+226 QPQPYQAAPQAAPN

-254 DAGFAPVSPPQS
+254 DAGFAPVSSPQPR
-266 HIPESP
+266 IPESP
-272 YSVPEPQRPAVSYSS
+272 YSAPEPQRPAVSYSS
-287 TSFPENRIASSH
+287 TSFPETRTASSH
-299 QQAPSPNASG
+299 YQAPLPNADT
-309 VYQNQPNPYPPQQST
+309 YQDQPNSYPPQQST
-324 EVYEISP
+324 EVYELSP
-331 VDDAAHDETP
+331 VDDTPRDEAP
-341 TAEPQPMPR
+341 AAEPQPMPR

-373 DALSKPYTPPEPTA
+373 DALSKPYTSPKTTA

-423 PQKSATRTTTT
+423 PQKSVARTAATPDYQPAAAPSTDTQPPFT
-434 PSNPPAEAPPAD
+434 PA
-446 IRPSFTSTPAEQPV
+446 PAEQPTPAV
-460 LSAAPIPNYP
+460 QTPNYP
-470 HTPTPHPP
+470 HAPTPYPP
-478 QQSAYQPAPPQ
+478 QQPVPPQ
-489 QPPVAPAQPTL
+489 QPPVAPAQSTPT
-500 APAPTPAAVS
+500 PAPTPAAVS

>member
-191 AIERMQAPPAALPAV
+191 AIERMQAPAAALPAV

-211 LQQAPVPYQPAWPQA
+211 LQQAPVPYQPAWPQT
-226 QQQPYHTAPQAIPS
+226 QPQPYQAAPQPAPTI
-240 TPPQATP
+240 PPQATP

-254 DAGFAPVSPPQS
+254 AAGFAPVSPPQPRM
-266 HIPESP
+266 PEPP
-272 YSVPEPQRPAVSYSS
+272 YPAPEPQRPAVSYSS

-299 QQAPSPNASG
+299 QQTPSPDASA
-309 VYQNQPNPYPPQQST
+309 YQNQPNPYPPQQST

-331 VDDAAHDETP
+331 VDDVAHDETP
-341 TAEPQPMPR
+341 AAEPQPMPQ

-373 DALSKPYTPPEPTA
+373 DALSKPYTPPKPTV
-387 EAAPEPEP
+387 EAAPEPKP

-412 APTTDAVPLVP
+412 TPSTDAVPLVP
-423 PQKSATRTTTT
+423 PQKPAARTATT
-434 PSNPPAEAPPAD
+434 PDYQPATAPSTD
-446 IRPSFTSTPAEQPV
+446 VQPSFTPAPAEQSV
-460 LSAAPIPNYP
+460 LSAAPTPNYP
-470 HTPTPHPP
+470 HTPTPHPS
-478 QQSAYQPAPPQ
+478 QQPVPPQ
-489 QPPVAPAQPTL
+489 QPPIAPAQSTPTL
-500 APAPTPAAVS
+500 APTPAAVS
-510 YRDRSALADDKN
+510 YRERSALADDKN
-522 VIDMSVR
+522 VIDMAVR

-553 PSREERLREEQLA
+553 PTREERLREEQLA
-566 QQRNNMPPNTS
+566 QQRNNLPPNTS

-611 ASQNN
+611 ANQDD

>member
-22 FRQFIYLLVAAAGIA
+22 FRQFIYLLVAAGGVA

-51 IPVPIILLFGALA
+51 IPVPIILLFGTLA

-74 VYLAAVVSFY
+74 VYLAAVISFY

-127 YLSQLADTH
+127 YLSQLADSH

-191 AIERMQAPPAALPAV
+191 AIERMQAPPTALPAV

-211 LQQAPVPYQPAWPQA
+211 RQQAPVPYQPAWPQT
-226 QQQPYHTAPQAIPS
+226 QPQPYQAAPQPAPTIS
-240 TPPQATP
+240 PQVAP

-254 DAGFAPVSPPQS
+254 DAGFAPVSPPQPRM
-266 HIPESP
+266 PEPP
-272 YSVPEPQRPAVSYSS
+272 YPAPEPQRPAVSYSS
-287 TSFPENRIASSH
+287 TSFPENRTASSH
-299 QQAPSPNASG
+299 QQAPSPDASA
-309 VYQNQPNPYPPQQST
+309 YQNQPNPYPPQQST

-331 VDDAAHDETP
+331 VDDSPRDETP
-341 TAEPQPMPR
+341 AAEPQPMPR

-373 DALSKPYTPPEPTA
+373 DALSKPYTSAKPAA
-387 EAAPEPEP
+387 EAAPEPKP
-395 EETPSFEA
+395 EAAPSFEA

-434 PSNPPAEAPPAD
+434 PSNPPAEAAPPANTQ
-446 IRPSFTSTPAEQPV
+446 PSFTPTPAEQPTP
-460 LSAAPIPNYP
+460 AAQTPNYP
-470 HTPTPHPP
+470 HTPTPYPS
-478 QQSAYQPAPPQ
+478 QQPVPAQ
-489 QPPVAPAQPTL
+489 QPPVAPAQPIP

-510 YRDRSALADDKN
+510 YRERSALADDKN
-522 VIDMSVR
+522 VIDMAVR

-553 PSREERLREEQLA
+553 PTREERLREEELA

-577 TNTVSPDIIRL
+577 VNTVSPDIIRL

-611 ASQNN
+611 ASQDD

>member
-22 FRQFIYLLVAAAGIA
+22 FRQFIYLLVATAGIA

-74 VYLAAVVSFY
+74 VYLAAVISFY

-127 YLSQLADTH
+127 YLSQLADSH

-191 AIERMQAPPAALPAV
+191 AIERMQAPAAALPAV

-211 LQQAPVPYQPAWPQA
+211 LQQAPVPYQPAWPQT
-226 QQQPYHTAPQAIPS
+226 QPQPYQAAPQPAPTI
-240 TPPQATP
+240 PPQATP

-254 DAGFAPVSPPQS
+254 DAGFAPVSPPQPRM
-266 HIPESP
+266 PEPP
-272 YSVPEPQRPAVSYSS
+272 YPAPEPQRPAVSYSS
-287 TSFPENRIASSH
+287 TSFPENRTASSH
-299 QQAPSPNASG
+299 QQAPLPDASA
-309 VYQNQPNPYPPQQST
+309 YQDQPNPYPPQQST
-324 EVYEISP
+324 EVYELSP
-331 VDDAAHDETP
+331 VDDTPRDEAP
-341 TAEPQPMPR
+341 AAEPQPMPR
-350 EHDSLQSLPMALPAV
+350 ERDSLQSLPMALPAV

-373 DALSKPYTPPEPTA
+373 DALSKPYTPTKPTA
-387 EAAPEPEP
+387 EAAPEPKP
-395 EETPSFEA
+395 EEAPSFEA

-412 APTTDAVPLVP
+412 TPSTDAVPLVP
-423 PQKSATRTTTT
+423 PQKPATRTTTA
-434 PSNPPAEAPPAD
+434 PSYPSAEAAPPTD
-446 IRPSFTSTPAEQPV
+446 TQPSFTSTPAEQSTP
-460 LSAAPIPNYP
+460 AAPTPNYP
-470 HTPTPHPP
+470 HTPTPHPS
-478 QQSAYQPAPPQ
+478 QQPVPTQ
-489 QPPVAPAQPTL
+489 QPPVAQAQPTL

-510 YRDRSALADDKN
+510 YRERSALADDKN
-522 VIDMSVR
+522 VIDMAVR

-553 PSREERLREEQLA
+553 PTREERLREEQLA
-566 QQRNNMPPNTS
+566 QQRNNLPPNTS

-611 ASQNN
+611 ASQDD

>member
-127 YLSQLADTH
+127 YLSQLADSH

-155 VYFEA
+155 IYFEA

-226 QQQPYHTAPQAIPS
+226 QAQPQPFHAAPQAAPN

-254 DAGFAPVSPPQS
+254 AAGFAPVSPPQPRM
-266 HIPESP
+266 PEPP
-272 YSVPEPQRPAVSYSS
+272 YPAPEPQRPAVSYSS
-287 TSFPENRIASSH
+287 TSFPENRTASSH
-299 QQAPSPNASG
+299 QQVPSLDASA
-309 VYQNQPNPYPPQQST
+309 YQNQPNPYPPQQST

-341 TAEPQPMPR
+341 VAEPQPMPR

-373 DALSKPYTPPEPTA
+373 DALSKPYTPPKPTA
-387 EAAPEPEP
+387 EAAPESKP

-412 APTTDAVPLVP
+412 TPSTDAVPLVP
-423 PQKSATRTTTT
+423 PQKPAARTATT
-434 PSNPPAEAPPAD
+434 PDYQPATAPSTD
-446 IRPSFTSTPAEQPV
+446 VQPSFTPAPAEQSV
-460 LSAAPIPNYP
+460 LSAAPTPNYP
-470 HTPTPHPP
+470 HTPTPHPS
-478 QQSAYQPAPPQ
+478 QQPVPPQ
-489 QPPVAPAQPTL
+489 QPPIAPAQSTPTL
-500 APAPTPAAVS
+500 APTPAAVS
-510 YRDRSALADDKN
+510 YRERSALADDKN
-522 VIDMSVR
+522 VIDMAVR

-553 PSREERLREEQLA
+553 PTREERLREEQLA
-566 QQRNNMPPNTS
+566 QQRNNLPPNTS

-611 ASQNN
+611 ANQDD

>member
-74 VYLAAVVSFY
+74 VYLAAVISFY

-92 QPDGINSLIE
+92 QPDGISSLIE

-127 YLSQLADTH
+127 YLSQLADSH

-191 AIERMQAPPAALPAV
+191 AIERMQAPAAALPAV

-211 LQQAPVPYQPAWPQA
+211 LQQAPVPYQPAWPQT
-226 QQQPYHTAPQAIPS
+226 QPQPYQAAPQPAPTI
-240 TPPQATP
+240 PPQATP

-254 DAGFAPVSPPQS
+254 DAGFAPVSPPQPRM
-266 HIPESP
+266 PEPP
-272 YSVPEPQRPAVSYSS
+272 YPAPEPQRPAVSYSS
-287 TSFPENRIASSH
+287 TSFPENRTASSH
-299 QQAPSPNASG
+299 QQVPSLDASA
-309 VYQNQPNPYPPQQST
+309 YQNQPNPYPPQQST

-341 TAEPQPMPR
+341 VAEPQPMPR

-373 DALSKPYTPPEPTA
+373 DALSKPYTPPKPTV
-387 EAAPEPEP
+387 EAVPEPKP

-412 APTTDAVPLVP
+412 TPSTDAVPLVP
-423 PQKSATRTTTT
+423 PQKPATRTTTA
-434 PSNPPAEAPPAD
+434 PSYPSAEAAPPTD
-446 IRPSFTSTPAEQPV
+446 TQPSFTSTPAEQSTP
-460 LSAAPIPNYP
+460 AAPTPNYP
-470 HTPTPHPP
+470 HTPTPHPS
-478 QQSAYQPAPPQ
+478 QQPVPTQ
-489 QPPVAPAQPTL
+489 QPPVAQAQPTL

-510 YRDRSALADDKN
+510 YRERSALADDKN
-522 VIDMSVR
+522 VIDMAVR

-553 PSREERLREEQLA
+553 PTREERLREEQLA
-566 QQRNNMPPNTS
+566 QQRNNLPPNTS

-611 ASQNN
+611 ASQDD

>member
-74 VYLAAVVSFY
+74 VYLAAVISFY

-92 QPDGINSLIE
+92 QPDGISSLIE

-127 YLSQLADTH
+127 YLSQLADSH

-226 QQQPYHTAPQAIPS
+226 QPQPYQAAPQAAPN

-254 DAGFAPVSPPQS
+254 DAGFAPVSPPQPRM
-266 HIPESP
+266 PESP
-272 YSVPEPQRPAVSYSS
+272 YSAPEPQRPAVSYSS
-287 TSFPENRIASSH
+287 TSFPENRTASSH
-299 QQAPSPNASG
+299 QQAPSRDANT
-309 VYQNQPNPYPPQQST
+309 YQNQPNSYPPQQST

-341 TAEPQPMPR
+341 AAEPQPMPR

-373 DALSKPYTPPEPTA
+373 DALSKPYTPPKPIV
-387 EAAPEPEP
+387 EAAPEPKP

-412 APTTDAVPLVP
+412 TPTTDAVPLVP
-423 PQKSATRTTTT
+423 PQKSAAHTTTKL
-434 PSNPPAEAPPAD
+434 SNPPAEAHPTDTQPSSTPTSAEQSTPPA
-446 IRPSFTSTPAEQPV
+446 A
-460 LSAAPIPNYP
+460 PNYP
-470 HTPTPHPP
+470 QTPTPYPP
-478 QQSAYQPAPPQ
+478 QQPVYQPAPSQ
-489 QPPVAPAQPTL
+489 QPPVAPAQSTPV
-500 APAPTPAAVS
+500 PAPTPAAVS
-510 YRDRSALADDKN
+510 YRERSALADDKN
-522 VIDMSVR
+522 VIDMAVR

-553 PSREERLREEQLA
+553 PTREERLREEQLA
-566 QQRNNMPPNTS
+566 QQRNNLPPNTS

-611 ASQNN
+611 ASQDD

>member
-74 VYLAAVVSFY
+74 VYLAAVISFY

-92 QPDGINSLIE
+92 QPDGISSLIE

-127 YLSQLADTH
+127 YLSQLADSH

-226 QQQPYHTAPQAIPS
+226 QPQPYQAAPQAAPN

-254 DAGFAPVSPPQS
+254 DAGFAPVSSPQPR
-266 HIPESP
+266 IPESP
-272 YSVPEPQRPAVSYSS
+272 YSAPEPQRPAVSYSS
-287 TSFPENRIASSH
+287 TSFPENRTASSH
-299 QQAPSPNASG
+299 YQAPLPNADT
-309 VYQNQPNPYPPQQST
+309 YQDQPNSYPPQQST
-324 EVYEISP
+324 EVYELSP
-331 VDDAAHDETP
+331 VDDTPRDEAP
-341 TAEPQPMPR
+341 AAEPQPMPR

-373 DALSKPYTPPEPTA
+373 DALSKPYTSPKTTA

-423 PQKSATRTTTT
+423 PQKSVARTAATPDYQPAAAPSTDTQPPFT
-434 PSNPPAEAPPAD
+434 PA
-446 IRPSFTSTPAEQPV
+446 PAEQPTPAV
-460 LSAAPIPNYP
+460 QTPNYP
-470 HTPTPHPP
+470 HAPTPYPP
-478 QQSAYQPAPPQ
+478 QQPVPPQ
-489 QPPVAPAQPTL
+489 QPPVAPAQSTPT
-500 APAPTPAAVS
+500 PAPTPAAVS

-553 PSREERLREEQLA
+553 PSREERLREAQLA

>member
-127 YLSQLADTH
+127 YLSQLADSH

-211 LQQAPVPYQPAWPQA
+211 LQPAPVPYQPAWPQA
-226 QQQPYHTAPQAIPS
+226 QAQPQPFHAAPQAAPN

-254 DAGFAPVSPPQS
+254 AAGFAPVSPPQPRM
-266 HIPESP
+266 PEPP
-272 YSVPEPQRPAVSYSS
+272 YPAPEPQRPAVSYSS
-287 TSFPENRIASSH
+287 TSFPENRTASSH
-299 QQAPSPNASG
+299 QQVPSLDASA
-309 VYQNQPNPYPPQQST
+309 YQNQPNPYPPQQST

-341 TAEPQPMPR
+341 VAEPQPMPR

-373 DALSKPYTPPEPTA
+373 DALSKPYTPPKPTA
-387 EAAPEPEP
+387 EAAPESKP

-412 APTTDAVPLVP
+412 TPSTDAVPLVP
-423 PQKSATRTTTT
+423 PQKPAARTATT
-434 PSNPPAEAPPAD
+434 PDYQPATAPSTD
-446 IRPSFTSTPAEQPV
+446 VQPSFTPAPAEQSV
-460 LSAAPIPNYP
+460 LSAAPTPNYP
-470 HTPTPHPP
+470 HTPTPHPS
-478 QQSAYQPAPPQ
+478 QQPVPPQ
-489 QPPVAPAQPTL
+489 QPPIAPAQSTPTL
-500 APAPTPAAVS
+500 APTPAAVS
-510 YRDRSALADDKN
+510 YRERSTLADDKN
-522 VIDMSVR
+522 VIDMAVR

-553 PSREERLREEQLA
+553 PTREERLREEQLA
-566 QQRNNMPPNTS
+566 QQRNNLPPNTS

-611 ASQNN
+611 ANQDD

>member
-74 VYLAAVVSFY
+74 VYLAAVISFY

-92 QPDGINSLIE
+92 QPDGISSLIE

-127 YLSQLADTH
+127 YLSQLADSH

-211 LQQAPVPYQPAWPQA
+211 LQQAPVPYQPAWPQT
-226 QQQPYHTAPQAIPS
+226 QPQPYQAAPQPAPTI
-240 TPPQATP
+240 PPQATP

-254 DAGFAPVSPPQS
+254 AAGFAPVSPAQP
-266 HIPESP
+266 HMPEPP
-272 YSVPEPQRPAVSYSS
+272 YPAPEPQRPAVSYSS
-287 TSFPENRIASSH
+287 TSFPENRTASSH
-299 QQAPSPNASG
+299 QQAPPPDASA
-309 VYQNQPNPYPPQQST
+309 YQNQSNAHPPQQST
-324 EVYEISP
+324 EVYELSP
-331 VDDAAHDETP
+331 VDDTPRDEAP
-341 TAEPQPMPR
+341 VAKPQPMPR
-350 EHDSLQSLPMALPAV
+350 ERNSLQSLPMALPAV

-373 DALSKPYTPPEPTA
+373 DALSKPYTPPKPTA
-387 EAAPEPEP
+387 KAAPESKP

-412 APTTDAVPLVP
+412 APSTDAVPLVP
-423 PQKSATRTTTT
+423 PQKSAAHTTTK
-434 PSNPPAEAPPAD
+434 PSNPPAEAHPTD
-446 IRPSFTSTPAEQPV
+446 TQPSSTPVPAEQPTPP
-460 LSAAPIPNYP
+460 AASNYP
-470 HTPTPHPP
+470 QTPV
-478 QQSAYQPAPPQ
+478 SYPPQ
-489 QPPVAPAQPTL
+489 QPPVAPVQA
-500 APAPTPAAVS
+500 APALAPTPAAVS
-510 YRDRSALADDKN
+510 YRDRSVLADDKN

-553 PSREERLREEQLA
+553 PTREERLREEQLA
-566 QQRNNMPPNTS
+566 QQRNNLPPNTS

-611 ASQNN
+611 ANQDD

>member
-74 VYLAAVVSFY
+74 VYLAAVISFY

-191 AIERMQAPPAALPAV
+191 AIERMQAPAAALPAV

-211 LQQAPVPYQPAWPQA
+211 LQQAPVPYQPSWPQA
-226 QQQPYHTAPQAIPS
+226 QPQPYQAAPQPAPTI
-240 TPPQATP
+240 PPQATP

-254 DAGFAPVSPPQS
+254 DAGFAPVSPPQPRM
-266 HIPESP
+266 PEPP
-272 YSVPEPQRPAVSYSS
+272 YPAPEPQRPAVSYSS
-287 TSFPENRIASSH
+287 TSFPENRTASSH
-299 QQAPSPNASG
+299 QQAPLPDASA
-309 VYQNQPNPYPPQQST
+309 YQDQPNPYPPQQST
-324 EVYEISP
+324 EVYELSP
-331 VDDAAHDETP
+331 VDDTPRDEAP
-341 TAEPQPMPR
+341 AAEPQPMPR
-350 EHDSLQSLPMALPAV
+350 ERDSLQSLPMALPAV

-373 DALSKPYTPPEPTA
+373 DALSKPYTPTKPTA
-387 EAAPEPEP
+387 EAAPEPKP

-403 IYANLRQHA
+403 IYANLRQHTT
-412 APTTDAVPLVP
+412 PTTDAVPLVP
-423 PQKSATRTTTT
+423 PQKPATRTTTA
-434 PSNPPAEAPPAD
+434 PSYPSAEAAPPTD
-446 IRPSFTSTPAEQPV
+446 TQPSFTSTPAEQSTP
-460 LSAAPIPNYP
+460 AAPTPNYP
-470 HTPTPHPP
+470 HTPTPHPS
-478 QQSAYQPAPPQ
+478 QQPVPTQ
-489 QPPVAPAQPTL
+489 QPPVAQAQPTL

-510 YRDRSALADDKN
+510 YRERSALADDKN
-522 VIDMSVR
+522 VIDMAVR

-553 PSREERLREEQLA
+553 PTREERLREEQLA
-566 QQRNNMPPNTS
+566 QQRNNLPPNTS

-611 ASQNN
+611 ANQD

>member
-127 YLSQLADTH
+127 YLSQLADSH

-211 LQQAPVPYQPAWPQA
+211 RQQAPVPYQPAWPQA
-226 QQQPYHTAPQAIPS
+226 QQQPYQVAPN
-240 TPPQATP
+240 TPPQTTP

-254 DAGFAPVSPPQS
+254 DAGFAPVSPPQRM
-266 HIPESP
+266 PESP
-272 YSVPEPQRPAVSYSS
+272 YSAPEPQRPAVSYSS
-287 TSFPENRIASSH
+287 TSFPENRTTSSH
-299 QQAPSPNASG
+299 YQAPSPDTSA
-309 VYQNQPNPYPPQQST
+309 YQNQPNPYPPQQST

-331 VDDAAHDETP
+331 VDDAARDETP
-341 TAEPQPMPR
+341 AAEPQPMPR
-350 EHDSLQSLPMALPAV
+350 EHNSLQSLPMALPAV

-373 DALSKPYTPPEPTA
+373 DALSKPYTPAKPAA
-387 EAAPEPEP
+387 EAAPEPKP
-395 EETPSFEA
+395 EEAPSFEA
-403 IYANLRQHA
+403 IYANLRQHTT
-412 APTTDAVPLVP
+412 PITDAVPLVP
-423 PQKSATRTTTT
+423 PQKSATHITTT
-434 PSNPPAEAPPAD
+434 PSYPPAEVPPAD
-446 IRPSFTSTPAEQPV
+446 TQPSFIPAPAEQSV
-460 LSAAPIPNYP
+460 LSAAAPTPNYP

-478 QQSAYQPAPPQ
+478 QQSAYQPVPPQ
-489 QPPVAPAQPTL
+489 QPPIAPAQSTPTL
-500 APAPTPAAVS
+500 APTPAAVS
-510 YRDRSALADDKN
+510 YRDRSTLADDKN
-522 VIDMSVR
+522 VIDMAVR

-553 PSREERLREEQLA
+553 PTREERLREEQLA

-611 ASQNN
+611 ASQDD